1 MKSILS
7 AAQQQGFEIVRH
19 SDQRI
24 EGRLGEILLQ
34 FQRGVHTPLSHLKI
48 ERITGETLVC
58 EAFYNEKAEEQVA
71 ARILALPLRTR
82 Q

>member
-7 AAQQQGFEIVRH
+7 AARRQGFEIIRQ
-19 SDQRI
+19 SDLRL
-24 EGRLGEILLQ
+24 EGRLGEYSLQ
-34 FQRGVHTPLSHLKI
+34 FQRSFHTPLSHLKV

-71 ARILALPLRTR
+71 ARILALPLRA